1 MYYFILLFFF
11 FLKFCLY
18 YKNFFLIYEEKEKKK
33 KNFLKIF
40 FILFEFT
47 FNYLFRVYE
56 EGLLPK
62 LVDKLKINN
71 KQLKSFELEKIN
83 KKIKLK

>member
-1 MYYFILLFFF
+1 M
-11 FLKFCLY
+11 
-18 YKNFFLIYEEKEKKK
+18 FLIYEEKEKKK
-33 KNFLKIF
+33 KNFLKKF

-83 KKIKLK
+83 KKIKLKLK

>member
-1 MYYFILLFFF
+1 M
-11 FLKFCLY
+11 
-18 YKNFFLIYEEKEKKK
+18 FLIYEEKEKKK
-33 KNFLKIF
+33 KNFLKNF

>member
-1 MYYFILLFFF
+1 M
-11 FLKFCLY
+11 
-18 YKNFFLIYEEKEKKK
+18 KKK
-33 KNFLKIF
+33 KKRRRILKKF